1 MINGVRR
8 GVPSRGSAVAA
19 RPAASNDSMSP
30 ARSRGSEPLWQEVL
44 RRAAVTLGRRAGGVW
59 EADAR
64 GRLHLLA
71 SSSEDLAPLAG
82 ELEAA
87 LRTLGELPGP
97 RPPPCRWVAS
107 RLEEQR
113 WCIARV
119 RRELPR
125 PPLGVE
131 RRGRERVALELAGGG
146 VGVLPDSARGPLLRR
161 APGATAK
168 QTGRDCGRG
177 RGGGRRARSRPGTAR
192 SRGLF

>member
-44 RRAAVTLGRRAGGVW
+44 RRAAVTLGGRAVGVW

-87 LRTLGELPGP
+87 LRTLGELPGA

-125 PPLGVE
+125 PPPPGVE
-131 RRGRERVALELAGGG
+131 RRGRERMALELEGACR
-146 VGVLPDSARGPLLRR
+146 GVLGDSDRQA
-161 APGATAK
+161 AAAS
-168 QTGRDCGRG
+168 
-177 RGGGRRARSRPGTAR
+177 AVRSP
-192 SRGLF
+192 